1 MAFRKE
7 IPIMNIGVVGGTLF
21 AREVVEKL
29 TMDYSKEAVNARLK
43 AMADPDPDSPAL
55 LLGRKL
61 GLITVTDYHDLYDPK
76 YDIDMIMIL
85 VPGENILEE
94 ILESKPTHIRV
105 LSYQVFEVT
114 WKSIGVEERKLR
126 ERTAEM
132 ETILNGI
139 QDYILLLTPDRR
151 IIEANEAY
159 LRDMDYSL
167 EDVVGQKCHKI
178 FQNMPSPCSNGHVV
192 CPLSRAIQNRRPSQK
207 VLTRKGKDGELH
219 YFEVTI
225 FPIWEK
231 DGKVSKF
238 VEISRNITGRKK
250 QEEEITRHLGQMVEE
265 RTAEV
270 KEAHEKL
277 IHQDKMASLGKL
289 SASVVHEINNP
300 IAGSLNLIMLIKRIL
315 EEEDL
320 SKKEIEKFRQYLDL
334 METETRR
341 ISRIVSNL
349 LAFSRQSKME
359 LKRVNLNNLI
369 EQTLVLTSNL
379 MKING
384 VKVETNLAP
393 DLPEVVG
400 SDDQL
405 QQAFMNF
412 VSNAAE
418 AMVSTEGGT
427 LTIETRPIDEGDKV
441 QVCFTDRGIGIPR
454 EHVTKLFEPFFT
466 TKRKGKGVGL
476 GLSVAYGII
485 QEHGGLIIV
494 ESEPGKGTT
503 LDVRIPIRGPSEV
516 TN

>member
-43 AMADPDPDSPAL
+43 AMADPDPDSPAIV
-55 LLGRKL
+55 LGRKL

-76 YDIDMIMIL
+76 YGINMIMIL
-85 VPGENILEE
+85 VPGEDLLEE
-94 ILESKPTHIRV
+94 ILESKPAHIRV
-105 LSYQVFEVT
+105 LSYHVFEVA

-151 IIEANEAY
+151 IIQANEAY

-167 EDVVGQKCHKI
+167 EDVVGQKCHEI
-178 FQNMPSPCSNGHVV
+178 FQGMSSPCSNGDFA
-192 CPLSRAIQNRRPSQK
+192 CPLGRAIQNRRPSQN
-207 VLTRKGKDGELH
+207 VLTKKGKEGELH

-225 FPIWEK
+225 FPVWEK

-238 VEISRNITGRKK
+238 VEISRNITDRKK
-250 QEEEITRHLGQMVEE
+250 QEEEITRNLEQMVEE

-315 EEEDL
+315 EEEEL
-320 SKKEIEKFRQYLDL
+320 SRKEIEKFRQYLDL

-341 ISRIVSNL
+341 ISRIISNL

-359 LKRVNLNNLI
+359 LKRVNLNNLV

-384 VKVETNLAP
+384 IKVETNLDP
-393 DLPEVVG
+393 NLPEVVG

-418 AMVSTEGGT
+418 AMISTEGGT
-427 LTIETRPIDEGDKV
+427 LTIETRPIEQGDKV
-441 QVCFTDRGIGIPR
+441 QVRFIDRGIGIPQ
-454 EHVTKLFEPFFT
+454 EDVTKLFEPFFT
-466 TKRKGKGVGL
+466 TKKKGKGVGL

-503 LDVRIPIRGPSEV
+503 LDVRIPVKGPSEV
-516 TN
+516 NK

>member
-1 MAFRKE
+1 
-7 IPIMNIGVVGGTLF
+7 MNIGVVGGTLF

-85 VPGENILEE
+85 VPGEDFLEE
-94 ILESKPTHIRV
+94 SLESKPAHIRV

-159 LRDMDYSL
+159 LRDMGYSL
-167 EDVVGQKCHKI
+167 EDVIGQKCHEV
-178 FQNMPSPCSNGHVV
+178 FQNMSSPCSNGHVV

-207 VLTRKGKDGELH
+207 VLARKGKDGELH

-277 IHQDKMASLGKL
+277 IHQDNMASLGKL
-289 SASVVHEINNP
+289 SATVVHEINNP

>member
-7 IPIMNIGVVGGTLF
+7 VPIMNIGVVGGSLF

-43 AMADPDPDSPAL
+43 AIADPDPEAPAL
-55 LLGRKL
+55 VLGRRL
-61 GLITVTDYHDLYDPK
+61 GLITVTDYHDLYDPR
-76 YDIDMIMIL
+76 YDIDLMMIL
-85 VPGENILEE
+85 VPGEKLLEE
-94 ILESKPTHIRV
+94 ILESKPAHIRV

-114 WKSIGVEERKLR
+114 WKSIRVEEEKLR

-139 QDYILLLTPDRR
+139 QDYILLVTPDRR

-159 LRDMDYSL
+159 LRDFGYSR
-167 EDVVGQKCHKI
+167 EEVVGQKCHEI
-178 FQNMPSPCSNGHVV
+178 FQNSPSPCSNGDVN
-192 CPLSRAIQNRRPSQK
+192 CPLSKAIQNRRPSQK

-225 FPIWEK
+225 FPVWEK

-238 VEISRNITGRKK
+238 VEISRNITDRKK
-250 QEEEITRHLGQMVEE
+250 QEEEITRRLEQMVEE
-265 RTAEV
+265 RTAQV

-300 IAGSLNLIMLIKRIL
+300 IAGSLTLIMLIKRIL
-315 EEEDL
+315 EEEEL
-320 SKKEIEKFRQYLDL
+320 SKNEIEKFKQYLDL
-334 METETRR
+334 METQTRR
-341 ISRIVSNL
+341 ISRITSNL

-359 LKRVNLNNLI
+359 LKRVNLNHLI
-369 EQTLVLTSNL
+369 EQTLILTSNL
-379 MKING
+379 LKING
-384 VKVETNLAP
+384 VKAEINLAP

-427 LTIETRPIDEGDKV
+427 LTIETRPIDEGDRV
-441 QVCFTDRGIGIPR
+441 QVRFIDRGIGIQR
-454 EHVTKLFEPFFT
+454 ENLTKLFEPFFT
-466 TKRKGKGVGL
+466 TKKKGKGVGL

-494 ESEPGKGTT
+494 ESQPGKATT
-503 LDVRIPIRGPSEV
+503 LDVRIPVNGPLEV

>member
-1 MAFRKE
+1 MAFRRE
-7 IPIMNIGVVGGTLF
+7 IPIMNIGVVGGTQF

-29 TMDYSKEAVNARLK
+29 AMDYSKEAVNARLK
-43 AMADPDPDSPAL
+43 AMADPDPNSPAL
-55 LLGRKL
+55 VLGRKL
-61 GLITVTDYHDLYDPK
+61 GLITMTDYHDLYDPE

-85 VPGENILEE
+85 VPGEDVLEE
-94 ILESKPTHIRV
+94 ILESKPAHIRV
-105 LSYQVFEVT
+105 LSYHVFEVA

-151 IIEANEAY
+151 IIQANEAY

-167 EDVVGQKCHKI
+167 EDVVGRKCHEV
-178 FQNMPSPCSNGHVV
+178 FQNISSPCSNGDVT
-192 CPLSRAIQNRRPSQK
+192 CPLSRAIQNRRPSQN
-207 VLTRKGKDGELH
+207 VLTMKGKEGELH

-225 FPIWEK
+225 FPVWEK

-238 VEISRNITGRKK
+238 VEISRNITDRKK
-250 QEEEITRHLGQMVEE
+250 QEEEITRHLEQMVEE

-270 KEAHEKL
+270 KKAHEKL

-315 EEEDL
+315 EEEEL
-320 SKKEIEKFRQYLDL
+320 SREEIEKFRQYLDL
-334 METETRR
+334 MEAETRR

-369 EQTLVLTSNL
+369 EKTLVLTSNF

-384 VKVETNLAP
+384 VKVETYLAP

-412 VSNAAE
+412 ISNAAE
-418 AMVSTEGGT
+418 AMVPTEGGT
-427 LTIETRPIDEGDKV
+427 LTIETRPIEQGDQV
-441 QVCFTDRGIGIPR
+441 QVCFIDRGIGIPQ
-454 EHVTKLFEPFFT
+454 EDVTKLFEPFFT
-466 TKRKGKGVGL
+466 TKKKGNGVGL

-503 LDVRIPIRGPSEV
+503 LDVRIPVDAPPEV
-516 TN
+516 IN

>member
-29 TMDYSKEAVNARLK
+29 TMDYRKEAVNARLK

-55 LLGRKL
+55 VLGRKL
-61 GLITVTDYHDLYDPK
+61 GLITLSDYHDLYDPK
-76 YDIDMIMIL
+76 YGIDMIMIL
-85 VPGENILEE
+85 VPGEDLLEE
-94 ILESKPTHIRV
+94 ILESKPAHIRV
-105 LSYQVFEVT
+105 LSYQVFEVA
-114 WKSIGVEERKLR
+114 WKSIRVEEKKLR

-167 EDVVGQKCHKI
+167 EDVVGQKCHEV
-178 FQNMPSPCSNGHVV
+178 FQNIPSPCSNGDGA
-192 CPLSRAIQNRRPSQK
+192 CPLGRAIQNRRPSQNI
-207 VLTRKGKDGELH
+207 VTRKGKEGELH

-225 FPIWEK
+225 FPVWEK

-238 VEISRNITGRKK
+238 VEISRNITDRKK
-250 QEEEITRHLGQMVEE
+250 QEEEITRHLEQMVEE

-315 EEEDL
+315 EEEKL

-359 LKRVNLNNLI
+359 LKRVNLNKII
-369 EQTLVLTSNL
+369 EHTLVLTSNL
-379 MKING
+379 MKINRI
-384 VKVETNLAP
+384 KVETNLAP

-418 AMVSTEGGT
+418 AMISTEGGA
-427 LTIETRPIDEGDKV
+427 LTIETRPIEQGEKV
-441 QVCFTDRGIGIPR
+441 QVCFIDKGIGIQR
-454 EHVTKLFEPFFT
+454 ENITKLFEPFFT
-466 TKRKGKGVGL
+466 TKKKGKGVGL

-503 LDVRIPIRGPSEV
+503 LDVRIPVKGPPEV

>member
-21 AREVVEKL
+21 AREVIEKL
-29 TMDYSKEAVNARLK
+29 TKDYSKEAINARLK

-55 LLGRKL
+55 VLGRKL
-61 GLITVTDYHDLYDPK
+61 GLITVTNHHDLYDPK
-76 YDIDMIMIL
+76 YGIDMLMIL
-85 VPGENILEE
+85 VPGEDILEE

-105 LSYQVFEVT
+105 LSYQVFELS
-114 WKSIGVEERKLR
+114 WKSIAVEEKKLR
-126 ERTAEM
+126 ERSAEM

-159 LRDMDYSL
+159 LRDMNYSL
-167 EDVVGQKCHKI
+167 EDVVGQKCHEV
-178 FQNMPSPCSNGHVV
+178 FQNMPSPCSNGDEV

-207 VLTRKGKDGELH
+207 VLRKKGKDGELH

-238 VEISRNITGRKK
+238 VEISRNITDRIK
-250 QEEEITRHLGQMVEE
+250 QEEEITRHLGQIVEE

-334 METETRR
+334 IETETRR

-359 LKRVNLNNLI
+359 LKQVNLNNLI

-379 MKING
+379 MKLNG

-427 LTIETRPIDEGDKV
+427 LTIETRPIEQGDKV
-441 QVCFTDRGIGIPR
+441 QVCFIDRGIGIPR

-466 TKRKGKGVGL
+466 TKKKGKGVGL

-503 LDVRIPIRGPSEV
+503 LDVRIPVKGPSEV

>member
-1 MAFRKE
+1 MAFRRE
-7 IPIMNIGVVGGTLF
+7 IPIMNIGVVGGTQF

-43 AMADPDPDSPAL
+43 AMADPDPNSPAL
-55 LLGRKL
+55 VLGRKL

-76 YDIDMIMIL
+76 YDINMIMIL
-85 VPGENILEE
+85 VPGEDVLEE
-94 ILESKPTHIRV
+94 ILESKPAHIRV
-105 LSYQVFEVT
+105 LSYHVFEVA

-151 IIEANEAY
+151 IIQANEAY

-167 EDVVGQKCHKI
+167 EDVVGRKCHEV
-178 FQNMPSPCSNGHVV
+178 FQNIPSPCSNGDVT
-192 CPLSRAIQNRRPSQK
+192 CPLSRAIQNRRPSQN
-207 VLTRKGKDGELH
+207 VLTMKGKEGELH

-225 FPIWEK
+225 FPVWEK

-238 VEISRNITGRKK
+238 VEISRNITDRKK
-250 QEEEITRHLGQMVEE
+250 QEEEITRHLEQMVEE

-270 KEAHEKL
+270 KKAHEKL

-315 EEEDL
+315 EEEEL
-320 SKKEIEKFRQYLDL
+320 SREEIEKFRQYLDL
-334 METETRR
+334 MEAETRR

-369 EQTLVLTSNL
+369 EKTLVLTSNL

-384 VKVETNLAP
+384 VKVETYLAP

-412 VSNAAE
+412 ISNAAE
-418 AMVSTEGGT
+418 AMVPTEGGT
-427 LTIETRPIDEGDKV
+427 LTIETRPIEQGDQV
-441 QVCFTDRGIGIPR
+441 QVCFIDRGIGIPQ
-454 EHVTKLFEPFFT
+454 EDVTKLFEPFFT
-466 TKRKGKGVGL
+466 TKKKGNGVGL

-503 LDVRIPIRGPSEV
+503 LDVRIPVDAPPEV
-516 TN
+516 IN